1 MRHKVYGNKHLL
13 FRNLVRSLLVFETIK
28 TTQAKA
34 KAVKGLVDKIISQ
47 AKSPATRF
55 LVSRFISD
63 KKIEERLVKEILPR
77 LKGRNSGF
85 TSIVRLGKRL
95 GDGAM
100 LVQMSLL
107 AEKAKKEISDK
118 RQGVSKKEIKKK

>member
-13 FRNLVRSLLVFETIK
+13 FRNLVRSLFIFETIK

-34 KAVKGLVDKIISQ
+34 KSVKGLVDKIISQ

-63 KKIEERLVKEILPR
+63 KKIEEKLVKEILPR
-77 LKGRNSGF
+77 LKGRSSGF
-85 TSIVRLGKRL
+85 TSIVRIGKRL

-107 AEKAKKEISDK
+107 AEKAKKEI
-118 RQGVSKKEIKKK
+118 RKK